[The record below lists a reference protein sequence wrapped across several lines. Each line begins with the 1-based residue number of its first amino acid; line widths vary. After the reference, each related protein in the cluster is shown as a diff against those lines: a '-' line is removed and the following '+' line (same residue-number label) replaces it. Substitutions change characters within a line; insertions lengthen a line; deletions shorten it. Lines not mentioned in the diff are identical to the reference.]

1 MDEDGDLLKATN
13 DLLDQDSSS
22 SSSRPSD
29 LLNNNERVDGKQ
41 GKQNTVSKIAY
52 GEETIPII
60 DKFAMNCRRDLN
72 LCIDKNGPSVIINV
86 PEITKLYVIFKS
98 TSVQMRIVTD
108 ITSDNMGYCKQIAE
122 EKWSRIKTY
131 IRYQRQFCNI
141 R

>member
-60 DKFAMNCRRDLN
+60 DKFAMNCRSDLN

-98 TSVQMRIVTD
+98 YLRTNEDS
-108 ITSDNMGYCKQIAE
+108 Y
-122 EKWSRIKTY
+122 
-131 IRYQRQFCNI
+131 RYNFR
-141 R
+141 